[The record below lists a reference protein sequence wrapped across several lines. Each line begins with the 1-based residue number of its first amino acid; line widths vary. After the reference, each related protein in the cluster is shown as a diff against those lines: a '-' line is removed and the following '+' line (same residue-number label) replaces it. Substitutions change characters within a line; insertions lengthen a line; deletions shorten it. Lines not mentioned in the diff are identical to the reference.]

1 MALSKEEE
9 STAMQ
14 IDKEETGNS
23 RTALP
28 SRPLSSKINDSSL
41 RARSPP
47 PEGNHPNNSPSPRN
61 SRQFKRSPSV
71 LDGQPS
77 HPISPAPSAN
87 EAVPSDGM
95 TEAPAQVTGSL
106 AMHGAQSGQICR

>member
-1 MALSKEEE
+1 
-9 STAMQ
+9 MQ
-14 IDKEETGNS
+14 VDKEEMGNL

-28 SRPLSSKINDSSL
+28 SRPMSSKVNDSSK

-47 PEGNHPNNSPSPRN
+47 PEGSQQSNSPSPQNTKRFN
-61 SRQFKRSPSV
+61 RSPSV

-87 EAVPSDGM
+87 EPVPSDGM
-95 TEAPAQVTGSL
+95 TEPPAQVTGSL
-106 AMHGAQSGQICR
+106 ATQSGQVCR